1 MDERDP
7 LTSHPT
13 IPPHQWI
20 FPGRRIAVI
29 DGDTLDLRLD
39 LFFGLRLEQTPDRR
53 NRFRLVGVDCPESNR
68 LATREAGLAAKAYTT
83 GWMADAEV
91 GAELGGW
98 AWPLRVEVIGFDNF
112 GRILC
117 RVWRVSDGRQLNA
130 DLLASG
136 HAVPYGVEG
145 VR

>member
-1 MDERDP
+1 MSIAHG
-7 LTSHPT
+7 SHPHAPTHRWVFPART
-13 IPPHQWI
+13 I
-20 FPGRRIAVI
+20 RVL
-29 DGDTLDLRLD
+29 DGDTADLELDLGFGMRLA
-39 LFFGLRLEQTPDRR
+39 QTPDKR
-53 NRFRLVGVDCPESNR
+53 NRFRLYGVDCPETNR
-68 LATREAGLAAKAYTT
+68 AETREAGLAAKAYTNA
-83 GWMADAEV
+83 WMADAEV